1 MGDGRKGKGSRN
13 GISDPRRCKKI
24 KSQCG
29 HRRLTFDSS
38 SPLLLLY
45 FLSFPGGNIRRRYKT
60 GRGNGSGRSGGD
72 AKSLFSVAAFS
83 EEVEKKHFMASNTGT
98 ATVSK
103 FFLFFLFNP
112 EKERKI
118 GTIEMPRPFLPAPKR
133 HKRRLPIKGG
143 DP

>member
-1 MGDGRKGKGSRN
+1 MATAASLS
-13 GISDPRRCKKI
+13 I
-24 KSQCG
+24 
-29 HRRLTFDSS
+29 RRLPFYYYTS
-38 SPLLLLY
+38 
-45 FLSFPGGNIRRRYKT
+45 FLSPGGT
-60 GRGNGSGRSGGD
+60 
-72 AKSLFSVAAFS
+72 S
-83 EEVEKKHFMASNTGT
+83 EEDIKRGGEMAQDGVGGTLKVSFLLPPFQKKSRKKHFMASNTGT

-118 GTIEMPRPFLPAPKR
+118 GTIEMPRPFRPAPKR